1 MSWSEDKLHSFDIAE
16 RVTAVFSLVGC
27 FFITITFWA
36 SPAFRKPINRLI
48 FYATFG
54 NILTSVAVLIA
65 RRGVTAGENSA
76 LCQLQ
81 AFFIQQ

>member
-1 MSWSEDKLHSFDIAE
+1 MEFSEAELQAFQLAE
-16 RVTAVFSLVGC
+16 RVGASLSLAGSAMV
-27 FFITITFWA
+27 IVTFCGW
-36 SPAFRKPINRLI
+36 PVFRKPIRRLI

-54 NILTSVAVLIA
+54 NILSAVAILIGYAGVKAGINSV
-65 RRGVTAGENSA
+65 